1 MFKIVFQ
8 GDGTFCTKDRTSE
21 LVENSGDLFGPSYPS
36 YNRYTTTSERPW
48 LRPPLTTLGPPVASG
63 QYQCRREEDCHENA
77 SCVYQ
82 RQTRRYRC
90 QCDKWYEGDGWETC
104 APGQHHVYPV

>member
-1 MFKIVFQ
+1 MLKYFVVFSIVFQ
-8 GDGTFCTKDRTSE
+8 GNGSICIEDRTG
-21 LVENSGDLFGPSYPS
+21 NSDMYPS
-36 YNRYTTTSERPW
+36 YTMFTTSQRPW
-48 LRPPLTTLGPPVASG
+48 LRPLLTTPAPPVASGQYPGSVSVASG
-63 QYQCRREEDCHENA
+63 QYQCRREEDCHEHA

-104 APGQHHVYPV
+104 KPG